1 VSALTPAILDRFI
14 ANPDAGGRHE
24 ITIHAAAGFV
34 LDKAHNFDIES
45 VRMVSAIF
53 WLRAKLLRAPL
64 PAEKTHVGLVAN
76 MEGLGWGCLA
86 EESGHY
92 YAAGAVCQPWLPDV
106 AFSAV
111 TPEEFSSYAAPNQ
124 VKIAWTIEA
133 DALGPDLT
141 RFATETRAAATDER
155 SRVQF
160 RKYWR
165 KFGIGIILIRLLL
178 LPAVRREA
186 ERQWKAGQNAR
197 VLVR

>member
-1 VSALTPAILDRFI
+1 MPARIPAILDRFI
-14 ANPDAGGRHE
+14 AHPDAGGRHE
-24 ITIHAAAGFV
+24 ITIHAPAGFV
-34 LDKAHNFDIES
+34 LDIARNFDIES
-45 VRMVSAIF
+45 VHMVGAIF

-86 EESGHY
+86 EEPGHY

-111 TPEEFSSYAAPNQ
+111 VPEMFSSYAAPNHA
-124 VKIAWTIEA
+124 KIAWTIEA

-141 RFATETRAAATDER
+141 RFATETRALATDEQ
-155 SRVQF
+155 SRVRF

-165 KFGIGIILIRLLL
+165 KFGTGIVLIRLLL
-178 LPAVRREA
+178 LPAVRRKA
-186 ERQWKAGQNAR
+186 ERQWKARQRAR
-197 VLVR
+197 AMA